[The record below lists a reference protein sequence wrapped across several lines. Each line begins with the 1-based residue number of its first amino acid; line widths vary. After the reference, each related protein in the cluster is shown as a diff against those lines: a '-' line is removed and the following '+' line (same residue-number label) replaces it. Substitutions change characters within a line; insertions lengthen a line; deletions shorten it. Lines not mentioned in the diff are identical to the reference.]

1 MKLHRIVAITVE
13 PPKCPVNTGLLIALH
28 FTAQGKSDVL
38 NCVGANIASLITR
51 EKRRGFKI
59 CIREVEK
66 DAAIARMCIYEM
78 EEKPALPDLS
88 WGSKKR
94 VKGVYS

>member
-1 MKLHRIVAITVE
+1 M
-13 PPKCPVNTGLLIALH
+13 
-28 FTAQGKSDVL
+28 
-38 NCVGANIASLITR
+38 GANIASPITR

-88 WGSKKR
+88 WGSREREAACTLDFQTKKVDHNAAR
-94 VKGVYS
+94 